1 MSHGGPTNHNPDTGT
16 SSPTTPSHENKSA
29 AIWHS
34 FRAYSRSFKGTSVT
48 AFEDKAAKS
57 ASRERHQARIWVQSP
72 EKNSAIF
79 DLEATTVSPAK
90 FYAALSAQYPDAI
103 GVVPV
108 QQGSVH
114 VTVIAFDSVEARTKA
129 CSIGVV
135 VDGFT
140 IIGTPTLPASSSV
153 YPLSLDKLP
162 IRRPNELAPLL
173 TKVLKAYG
181 HVLHVGL
188 LLDPQ
193 MNLFFGKGYALLD
206 MTTDDTHSF
215 KPLSHEIA
223 LADDRIIYATWRGME
238 QHCFYCHKPGH
249 IKTACPRLD
258 RQRNRTCYNCGSPE
272 HLFRSC
278 PKRGTDRVGDKR
290 RHEDH
295 IDPSSLLP
303 FHQTPVSATPSTKF
317 TGNKA
322 SVDIDQH
329 HLSASLNYPVGLT
342 VQPSATAL
350 DEPEKI
356 NEEDDSDSSYHP
368 DDDVDDDCSVDS
380 KETDE
385 MSMGEEEFN
394 ELSKD
399 QELSLVELTNA
410 RLEHT
415 DNPSVSNESILEGS
429 DCTSPPNILL

>member
-1 MSHGGPTNHNPDTGT
+1 MSHRGPTNHNPDTGT

-57 ASRERHQARIWVQSP
+57 ASRERRQARIWVQSP

-114 VTVIAFDSVEARTKA
+114 GTVIAFDSVEARTKA

-153 YPLSLDKLP
+153 YRLSLDKLP

-193 MNLFFGKGYALLD
+193 TNLFFGKGYALLD
-206 MTTDDTHSF
+206 VTT
-215 KPLSHEIA
+215 
-223 LADDRIIYATWRGME
+223 
-238 QHCFYCHKPGH
+238 C
-249 IKTACPRLD
+249 
-258 RQRNRTCYNCGSPE
+258 
-272 HLFRSC
+272 
-278 PKRGTDRVGDKR
+278 
-290 RHEDH
+290 
-295 IDPSSLLP
+295 
-303 FHQTPVSATPSTKF
+303 
-317 TGNKA
+317 
-322 SVDIDQH
+322 
-329 HLSASLNYPVGLT
+329 
-342 VQPSATAL
+342 
-350 DEPEKI
+350 
-356 NEEDDSDSSYHP
+356 
-368 DDDVDDDCSVDS
+368 
-380 KETDE
+380 
-385 MSMGEEEFN
+385 
-394 ELSKD
+394 
-399 QELSLVELTNA
+399 
-410 RLEHT
+410 
-415 DNPSVSNESILEGS
+415 
-429 DCTSPPNILL
+429 